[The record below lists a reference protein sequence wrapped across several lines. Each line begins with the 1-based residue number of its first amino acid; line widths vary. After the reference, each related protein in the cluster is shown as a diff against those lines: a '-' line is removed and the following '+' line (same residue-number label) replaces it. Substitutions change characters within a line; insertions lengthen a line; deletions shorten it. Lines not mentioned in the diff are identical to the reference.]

1 MNSGQIIVD
10 GALWIALPLAALAGL
25 VSFVSPCVLPLV
37 PGYLGYVGALGGDPS
52 PRSSTAR
59 ATSTRSRGRLLLG
72 VALFILGFAAVFITV
87 TILGGTIGLLLQQY
101 TAVLVRVLG
110 GVVILLGLVFVGVFA
125 TAQRTIRPRLP
136 KKIGLIG
143 APLLGVALGL
153 GWTPCIGPTLAAIL
167 SMSWNLGDPW
177 RAGLL
182 GLSYSL
188 GLGIPFLLLAVG
200 WGWTTRSAGFVRRHI
215 RVVNLAGGVMLILL
229 GLLMVTGV
237 WTALMS
243 ALQQVVIRVPL
254 PL

>member
-52 PRSSTAR
+52 PRSSTAP

-87 TILGGTIGLLLQQY
+87 TILGGTIAPAA
-101 TAVLVRVLG
+101 AVHGRARPRSRRRG
-110 GVVILLGLVFVGVFA
+110 DPA
-125 TAQRTIRPRLP
+125 RPRLRRRVRDRAANHP
-136 KKIGLIG
+136 TATAEEDRLIG

-200 WGWTTRSAGFVRRHI
+200 WGGWTTRSAASCAAI
-215 RVVNLAGGVMLILL
+215 SASSTSLAGGSCSFC
-229 GLLMVTGV
+229 
-237 WTALMS
+237 WAFS
-243 ALQQVVIRVPL
+243 W
-254 PL
+254 